1 MSDQGDP
8 MGWRHSLQEQLLDTF
23 DRHGVKVA
31 VGLTETGVAIRSQD
45 ERVDASYVLK
55 VSPQPVDEGTLRVAS
70 ESWPGA
76 GTSGYRLVIIA
87 KRSLNLKAI
96 PPHRRQEAEL
106 IVGKDNLVLKDRYGA
121 ERNLTE
127 RELARILANA
137 ETVVQI

>member
-1 MSDQGDP
+1 VSDQGDP
-8 MGWRHSLQEQLLDTF
+8 QGWRHSLQEQLLDVF
-23 DRHGVKVA
+23 DRHGASVA
-31 VGLTETGVAIRSQD
+31 VGLTATGVAIRSQD

-55 VSPQPVDEGTLRVAS
+55 VSAQPVDEGTLR
-70 ESWPGA
+70 WPGP
-76 GTSGYRLVIIA
+76 GTGGYKLVIIA

-106 IVGKDNLVLKDRYGA
+106 IVGKDNLVLKDRYGD